1 MPDSAGSSI
10 LLAMRYLA
18 MVVWLFVCVAAAGQ
32 AWGWSIKE
40 HVLLTRLAAARLIA
54 DPATPPEMK
63 AWLQRGIG
71 GPVPTMADEKEFYL
85 HKRVGVFPRGVD
97 GLPYWA
103 TYPDLAAMSGGER
116 KVEPF
121 GVTEQK
127 LHFID
132 VEFFNPDAAK
142 QTYADDLSA
151 KPKLA
156 DFPKDRNDERYKRA
170 GMLPF
175 AVEYAY
181 GQMTRAIKE
190 GRLED
195 RPGLRP
201 RDDHAAR
208 WAGVLAHYLEDNTQ
222 PHHATED
229 YQSKSYFRPATRDP
243 RRAPNVHSDVEYKLV
258 DDDFND
264 YLDLRQ
270 QQWNLLLKALDE
282 VQDPTD
288 VRDPWG
294 STLAVSL
301 ASYDALPMIG
311 RAAVAAYPEAGQSG
325 AGPWKPEVFFHYK
338 GQYQGR
344 EMTVMEMKARQQAWA
359 VKRVARMWRA
369 AWDEAIKTEKQGE
382 RR

>member
-1 MPDSAGSSI
+1 LPEFAGSSI
-10 LLAMRYLA
+10 LIAMRHLA
-18 MVVWLFVCVAAAGQ
+18 MVVVCLCACLGTTGE

-54 DPATPPEMK
+54 DPSTPPEMK

-71 GPVPTMADEKEFYL
+71 GPVPTMAEEREFYM

-97 GLPYWA
+97 GLPFWA
-103 TYPDLAAMSGGER
+103 TYPDLNGMSGGDR
-116 KVEPF
+116 KIEPF

-127 LHFID
+127 LHFVD
-132 VEFFNPDAAK
+132 VEFFNADPVK

-151 KPKLA
+151 RPKPSDLPR
-156 DFPKDRNDERYKRA
+156 DRKDDRYQRA

-175 AVEYAY
+175 AVEHAYA
-181 GQMTRAIKE
+181 QMVKAIRE

-195 RPGLRP
+195 RPGLKP
-201 RDDHAAR
+201 RDEHAVR

-229 YQSKSYFRPATRDP
+229 YQSKSYFRHATQDP

-264 YLDLRQ
+264 YLDLREE
-270 QQWNLLLKALDE
+270 QWILLVKALDE

-288 VRDPWG
+288 PRDPWG

-301 ASYDALPMIG
+301 ASYEALPLIG
-311 RAAVAAYPEAGQSG
+311 RAAVAAYPQ
-325 AGPWKPEVFFHYK
+325 AGPVGPGAWNAAAFFHHK

-344 EMTVMEMKARQQAWA
+344 EMSVMEMKARQQAWA
-359 VKRVARMWRA
+359 VKRVERMWRQ
-369 AWDEAIKTEKQGE
+369 AWGDATRTDKMGH
-382 RR
+382 